1 VGIPVEKVLLHN
13 VNSCLHQHAHGLSS
27 ESCNV
32 DVEVRFTNADDFPG
46 QADRGNGVYKWVA
59 VFLEGLSVRL
69 EHSAFCKINY
79 SEPVQ
84 LQNVQSYRQS
94 VFGLAQCPETFA
106 SVLIAISTHFAVTG
120 ANRGLG
126 LEFVKQYSQDSNVTV
141 LAYQRSDDR
150 SAIEALKKDNVKIIK
165 LDAAD
170 DEQVKVS
177 VGWVE
182 GSKNPASEGS

>member
-1 VGIPVEKVLLHN
+1 M
-13 VNSCLHQHAHGLSS
+13 
-27 ESCNV
+27 
-32 DVEVRFTNADDFPG
+32 TNADDFPG

-59 VFLEGLSVRL
+59 GFFEGLSIRL
-69 EHSAFCKINY
+69 RHSAFCKINY

-94 VFGLAQCPETFA
+94 VFGLAQCPETCA
-106 SVLIAISTHFAVTG
+106 SVLIAIFNHSSVTG

-177 VGWVE
+177 F
-182 GSKNPASEGS
+182 GSGEVSI

>member
-1 VGIPVEKVLLHN
+1 M
-13 VNSCLHQHAHGLSS
+13 
-27 ESCNV
+27 
-32 DVEVRFTNADDFPG
+32 TNADDFPG
-46 QADRGNGVYKWVA
+46 QADRGNGVYSWVA
-59 VFLEGLSVRL
+59 VFFEGLSIL
-69 EHSAFCKINY
+69 LGHSAFCKINY

-94 VFGLAQCPETFA
+94 VLRLCRSPQTCAPA
-106 SVLIAISTHFAVTG
+106 LIAISTHSSVTG

-126 LEFVKQYSQDSNVTV
+126 LEFVKQYSQDESVTV
-141 LAYQRSDDR
+141 IAYQRSDDR

-177 VGWVE
+177 FGSVE
-182 GSKNPASEGS
+182 GSKNPASEGSELCSEIRVVRFDAFC

>member
-1 VGIPVEKVLLHN
+1 V
-13 VNSCLHQHAHGLSS
+13 S
-27 ESCNV
+27 
-32 DVEVRFTNADDFPG
+32 
-46 QADRGNGVYKWVA
+46 
-59 VFLEGLSVRL
+59 
-69 EHSAFCKINY
+69 HS
-79 SEPVQ
+79 Q
-84 LQNVQSYRQS
+84 LQVRY
-94 VFGLAQCPETFA
+94 AYPK
-106 SVLIAISTHFAVTG
+106 LIAIFIHSSVTG

-177 VGWVE
+177 VGSGEVSIQTVVAGCNPVAQQRCNLYRWIRRLFVLTRNPIQRRVASCR
-182 GSKNPASEGS
+182 GDQKDHQINRHPHQQRRDQHRTFQTDRAVSKAHYRHVPIRHLIKSIRC

>member
-1 VGIPVEKVLLHN
+1 V
-13 VNSCLHQHAHGLSS
+13 SCSDHLVPH
-27 ESCNV
+27 
-32 DVEVRFTNADDFPG
+32 
-46 QADRGNGVYKWVA
+46 VYPK
-59 VFLEGLSVRL
+59 
-69 EHSAFCKINY
+69 
-79 SEPVQ
+79 
-84 LQNVQSYRQS
+84 
-94 VFGLAQCPETFA
+94 
-106 SVLIAISTHFAVTG
+106 LIVISTHFAVTG

-177 VGWVE
+177 VGSGEMQQSSVRRNRAGTWDM
-182 GSKNPASEGS
+182 SFTI